1 MILDK
6 IKFYLLNQIF
16 KNFLLIFFIFL
27 SISWLLQITRLF
39 TISNFLHINVY
50 EIFILSIYLIP
61 NLITIIIPF
70 ILIFGLILCFV
81 KLNRDNE
88 LIAIFSLGFGLKPLK
103 NTLIY
108 FTIVILFI
116 FSVLNFYLAPII
128 YEIYKKQEY
137 ELRNTLDLN
146 KMSFS
151 NFLNLNQSTVLNFN
165 KTNNEYEDIFISFK
179 DERDNIIY
187 AKKGNIFNE
196 NNQYNF
202 QLINGFK
209 ISIDEKNNFEK
220 LEFLNYIL
228 KIENKNIG
236 NSDIVDKNTF
246 TIFDDYRSKNFL
258 NICFK
263 FFDIIIILFIIYFF
277 YNNNIKSFNLKSI
290 NNIFFCSLSIA
301 LLIINQ
307 ILQNSDVNIYNY
319 SFLILIAIF
328 TTILISNYKNKYE

>member
-6 IKFYLLNQIF
+6 IKLYLLNQIF

-39 TISNFLHINVY
+39 AVSNFLHTDVY
-50 EIFILSIYLIP
+50 EIFTLSIYLIP
-61 NLITIIIPF
+61 NIITVIIPF

-88 LIAIFSLGFGLKPLK
+88 LIAIFSLGFGLRPVK

-108 FTIVILFI
+108 FTIIILFI
-116 FSVLNFYLAPII
+116 FSVLNFYIAPKI

-146 KMSFS
+146 KLTFS
-151 NFLNLNQSTVLNFN
+151 NFLNLNQSTVLNFDKN
-165 KTNNEYEDIFISFK
+165 NNEYEDIFISFK
-179 DERDNIIY
+179 DDRENIIY
-187 AKKGNIFNE
+187 AEKGNIFNE

-209 ISIDEKNNFEK
+209 ISIDKNNNFEK

-263 FFDIIIILFIIYFF
+263 IFDLIIILFIIYFF
-277 YNNNIKSFNLKSI
+277 YSNNIKNVNLKSI
-290 NNIFFCSLSIA
+290 NNIFYCALSIT

-307 ILQNSDVNIYNY
+307 ILQNSDINIYHY
-319 SFLILIAIF
+319 SFLILIIIL
-328 TTILISNYKNKYE
+328 TTYLISYLKIKYE